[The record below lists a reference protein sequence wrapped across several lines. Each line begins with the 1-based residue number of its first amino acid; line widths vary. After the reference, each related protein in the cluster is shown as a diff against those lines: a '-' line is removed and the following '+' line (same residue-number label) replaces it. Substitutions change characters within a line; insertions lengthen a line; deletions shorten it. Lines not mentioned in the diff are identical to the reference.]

1 MRSLFALIIVAL
13 VLTGAQ
19 PSFAQTTPAPP
30 PAPFAAP
37 ANWVQLPR
45 GFTLTEFKNLWQG
58 AKSGKTR
65 AGIFGQAVLPVPAGF
80 VGAGITQLKT
90 ILAKPQPKATPK
102 SKSKSKS
109 KSKPKVSSDVP
120 FTAKTVPATLC
131 GGNANISTITFGK
144 GSSAAILE
152 AVVLSKNGL
161 TYASIYARPNGG
173 VANSTIET
181 TMRTSCPLPNG
192 DLADVTPPAGWTPV
206 MKGLDFEL
214 AGVWFGNAPW
224 QVMMLLQ
231 GHGIPSPNMIADM
244 VKPVVVR
251 KQGQL
256 QAKVALHRIKF
267 CGPAAVPGVLVNSEG
282 TMGPG
287 FGMNADIAAVQGS
300 TATYL
305 LFYFHPSDYNDPG
318 AQQSLL
324 TLCGGPPPPEPST
337 SPLPFPGKV

>member
-1 MRSLFALIIVAL
+1 MRSLFALIVCAL
-13 VLTGAQ
+13 FVTGAQ
-19 PSFAQTTPAPP
+19 PSFAQTTPAPS
-30 PAPFAAP
+30 PAPFTAP

-65 AGIFGQAVLPVPAGF
+65 AGIFGQAVLPVPAGV
-80 VGAGITQLKT
+80 VGAGIAQLKA
-90 ILAKPQPKATPK
+90 ILTKPQPK

-109 KSKPKVSSDVP
+109 KSKPNSDVP

-131 GGNANISTITFGK
+131 GGNASISTISFGK

-152 AVVLSKNGL
+152 IVVLSKNGL

-173 VANSTIET
+173 AANSTIET

-192 DLADVTPPAGWTPV
+192 DLADVTPPAGWTPL

-214 AGVWFGNAPW
+214 AGVWLGNAPW
-224 QVMMLLQ
+224 QTMVLVQ
-231 GHGIPSPNMIADM
+231 GHSIPSPNMIADM
-244 VKPVVVR
+244 VKPTMVT
-251 KQGQL
+251 KKGQL
-256 QAKVALHRIKF
+256 QSKVSVHRIKF
-267 CGPAAVPGVLVNSEG
+267 CGATAAPGILVNAQGSVP
-282 TMGPG
+282 PG
-287 FGMNADIAAVQGS
+287 FGINSDLAAVQG
-300 TATYL
+300 TNATYL
-305 LFYFHPSDYNDPG
+305 LLYFHPSDYNDPG

-324 TLCGGPPPPEPST
+324 TLCGGPPPPEPSAMP